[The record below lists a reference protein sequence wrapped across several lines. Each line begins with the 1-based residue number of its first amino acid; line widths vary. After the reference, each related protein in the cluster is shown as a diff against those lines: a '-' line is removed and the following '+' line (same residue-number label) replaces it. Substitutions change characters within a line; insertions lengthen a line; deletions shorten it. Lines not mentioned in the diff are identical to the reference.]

1 VFSSLYGLVIDST
14 ALSNGFFQGY
24 NVTVALVII
33 CQAAGGLIIA
43 VVVKYAD
50 NIIKG
55 FGSAISIIL
64 SSIMSIFLFNYNPSL
79 KFVLGTA
86 LVIIAVFF
94 YSYPN
99 SQPRKEKKVLQVQV
113 Y

>member
-1 VFSSLYGLVIDST
+1 
-14 ALSNGFFQGY
+14 
-24 NVTVALVII
+24 LVII